1 MTKSSKILER
11 REREKQEMH
20 DKIVR
25 AAREMFLEEGYEKV
39 SIRKIA
45 DRISYSPGTI
55 YNYFDSKDELLNVV
69 HEQGF
74 VELHRLLNETMVIE
88 DPFAR
93 LQQMGQ
99 IYWNYAM
106 ENPEEYDLMFLIRAP
121 MHAEE
126 NLDSWD
132 CGFMTFEVL
141 HQTVLDLQASGR
153 MQEHDPN
160 ALTFLIWSSV
170 HGMVSL
176 VIRERLKMY
185 PEEVQANIG
194 QAGLATLL
202 NILQAYDR

>member
-1 MTKSSKILER
+1 MAKSSKIQER

-20 DKIVR
+20 DKIVL

-45 DRISYSPGTI
+45 ERIAYSPGTI
-55 YNYFDSKDELLNVV
+55 YNYFDNKDELLHAV

-74 VELHRLLNETMVIE
+74 EELFALLNATMSIQNPLE
-88 DPFAR
+88 R
-93 LQQMGQ
+93 LQHMGQ
-99 IYWNYAM
+99 IYWQFAM
-106 ENPEEYDLMFLIRAP
+106 ENPDDYDLMFLVRAP

-132 CGFMTFEVL
+132 CGFMTFDVL

-153 MQEHDPN
+153 MKDHDAH
-160 ALTFLIWSSV
+160 ALTFVIWSAV

-185 PEEVQANIG
+185 PEEMQAQIG
-194 QAGLATLL
+194 QAGLASLL
-202 NILQAYDR
+202 SMIQAYDN